1 MKTALSTFLY
11 GIVIYAII
19 TIPAM
24 IMWIVYFISILYVV
38 TFGWA
43 AFLVFAACVYLLKQL
58 TAFPAFIKW
67 SIIYISVV
75 IGVCVGLQLIET
87 CKQQEN
93 VWEINTFS
101 LFPLAAIVAGCIS
114 VYINRK
120 AISTYIN
127 NDVEGESTNKT
138 I

>member
-24 IMWIVYFISILYVV
+24 IMSIVYFISILYAV

-43 AFLVFAACVYLLKQL
+43 AFLVFATCLYVLKQL
-58 TAFPAFIKW
+58 TACSALIKW
-67 SIIYISVV
+67 IILYISVAM
-75 IGVCVGLQLIET
+75 GVCLGLQLIET
-87 CKQQEN
+87 FKCQKN
-93 VWEINTFS
+93 VWEINGFS

-127 NDVEGESTNKT
+127 NDVESESTNKT